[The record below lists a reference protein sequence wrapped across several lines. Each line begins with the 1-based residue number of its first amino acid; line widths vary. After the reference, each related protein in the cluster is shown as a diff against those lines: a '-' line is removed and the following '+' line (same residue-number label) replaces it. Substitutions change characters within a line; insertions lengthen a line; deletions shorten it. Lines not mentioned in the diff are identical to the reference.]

1 MSECCWQC
9 SVAPIE
15 TSPGVQ
21 CGSAAV
27 ITIINIIIIW
37 TLGVVLN
44 PGTRSGS
51 RGEAVIKTISF
62 NSAAV
67 RSRET
72 GHATQ
77 WQDVRLWRVEQLSC
91 RLCPEIAVIV
101 VMNVD
106 PGCGADS
113 RTEDLLAVIQPSS
126 SHPAP
131 GSSPALTRGQP
142 EHISTSVQL
151 NFWEMDP

>member
-1 MSECCWQC
+1 MLSSCRNVAG

-37 TLGVVLN
+37 TLGGVLS

-51 RGEAVIKTISF
+51 GGEAVIKTISF

-113 RTEDLLAVIQPSS
+113 RTEDLLAVLRTIHRFHNRFSQSRRRPLLVL
-126 SHPAP
+126 SH
-131 GSSPALTRGQP
+131 LR
-142 EHISTSVQL
+142 HY
-151 NFWEMDP
+151 